1 MSYYTK
7 GTHYDLL
14 EVGLRAS
21 QPEINEAYRRQ
32 MEMLNGESLATYGL
46 FVGEDLEEAR
56 SRVEDAHQVLSQP
69 ARRRVYDLAEFNQSF
84 VSPGAA
90 RRGQEAAE
98 ATDAADEEYNTLPDL
113 PREVA
118 RKSAGKKAEQD
129 VSAQG
134 ETGTRS
140 KNTDSK
146 GKQESVQEPWMKP
159 RAGEPLDLASFDG
172 ASMRAV
178 REQERLSLED
188 ISAQSKINEF
198 YLQCIENER
207 FSQLPPPIY
216 LRSYVKQYAELIG
229 LDAEKAADGFLA
241 RYNTDV
247 EDNSG

>member
-7 GTHYDLL
+7 GTYYDLL

-21 QPEINEAYRRQ
+21 QPEIDEAYRRQ
-32 MEMLNGESLATYGL
+32 MEMLNGDSLATYGL

-56 SRVEDAHQVLSQP
+56 SRVEDAYRVLSHP

-90 RRGQEAAE
+90 RRGQEEDE
-98 ATDAADEEYNTLPDL
+98 ANSGDEWDDTVAHRRQGVD
-113 PREVA
+113 REVP
-118 RKSAGKKAEQD
+118 GKGGGKRSVGD
-129 VSAQG
+129 GV
-134 ETGTRS
+134 TGTRS
-140 KNTDSK
+140 KHPGDR
-146 GKQESVQEPWMKP
+146 GKKEPVPEPKRLKP
-159 RAGEPLDLASFDG
+159 REGEPLTLASFDG

-178 REQERLSLED
+178 REQQGMTLED

-216 LRSYVKQYAELIG
+216 LRSYVKQYAEAIG
-229 LDAEKAADGFLA
+229 LDAEKAAAGFLE
-241 RYNTDV
+241 RYNSEVGDK
-247 EDNSG
+247 NG